1 MGHVVGKY
9 RLLAVAGVLL
19 LAAVVTAV
27 VLQGERDGQPNA
39 RPTVTWADSDGQ
51 PACVYDP
58 KRHIIHAKIGIEGTS
73 TSREKIRVTVTAHA
87 DENTS
92 DPVGSGSRTVS
103 AEGTMHRT
111 IVIPIPV
118 ERAPHVDIDGVTAC
132 RLSVTYGSPS

>member
-27 VLQGERDGQPNA
+27 VRQSEGHERPEA
-39 RPTVTWADSDGQ
+39 RPTVTWADSEDQ

-58 KRHIIHAKIGIEGTS
+58 KRDIVHARIRIEGES
-73 TSREKIRVTVTAHA
+73 TSHEITVTVTAHA

-103 AEGTMHRT
+103 VEGAVHRT

-118 ERAPHVDIDGVTAC
+118 QRAPHVDIDGVTAC
-132 RLSVTYGSPS
+132 QIAVTYGSGS